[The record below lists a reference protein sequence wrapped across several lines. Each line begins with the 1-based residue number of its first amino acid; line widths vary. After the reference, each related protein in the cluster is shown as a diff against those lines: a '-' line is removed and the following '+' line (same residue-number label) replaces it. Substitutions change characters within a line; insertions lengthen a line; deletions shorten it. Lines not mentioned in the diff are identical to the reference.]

1 MNDPFTLVGQIR
13 MARGVVFR
21 KAPQRPPKA
30 FPELRATSASS
41 QVLVFL
47 RELAEKMRV
56 VLAYDPAMTIRAN
69 EVACDA
75 YNLRRN
81 EYVETADKTFRMKY
95 FLKFALSKTSKLVL
109 MVSCHT

>member
-47 RELAEKMRV
+47 RNAGGYHRCCEIPGRHWQESFSGVVGAAVFELAGWSRGV
-56 VLAYDPAMTIRAN
+56 P
-69 EVACDA
+69 DA
-75 YNLRRN
+75 ARNSRYLR
-81 EYVETADKTFRMKY
+81 YKAK
-95 FLKFALSKTSKLVL
+95 
-109 MVSCHT
+109 

>member
-1 MNDPFTLVGQIR
+1 MTDPFSIAGQIR

-21 KAPQRPPKA
+21 KAPRRPPKA

-41 QVLVFL
+41 QVLAYL

-69 EVACDA
+69 EVACAADA
-75 YNLRRN
+75 IDEWAKGLR
-81 EYVETADKTFRMKY
+81 
-95 FLKFALSKTSKLVL
+95 
-109 MVSCHT
+109 

>member
-1 MNDPFTLVGQIR
+1 MTSQAIGLYPDRHKSRQMSELMR
-13 MARGVVFR
+13 
-21 KAPQRPPKA
+21 
-30 FPELRATSASS
+30 LRASD
-41 QVLVFL
+41 L